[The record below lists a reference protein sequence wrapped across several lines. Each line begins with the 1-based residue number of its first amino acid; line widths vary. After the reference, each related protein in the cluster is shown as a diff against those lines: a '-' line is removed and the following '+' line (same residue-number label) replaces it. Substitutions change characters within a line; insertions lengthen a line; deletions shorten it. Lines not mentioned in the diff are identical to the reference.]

1 MSGADYQ
8 SNFTTLSQQGYQV
21 SFISGY
27 EVNGSIKYAAIWEKK
42 STNYIA
48 KHGLTGAQFQ
58 TEFTTNTGNGFRL
71 IFITSYANGNSAN
84 YAAMLRRV
92 LVHLIMLILD

>member
-71 IFITSYANGNSAN
+71 ILLQVMLMETLLIMQQY
-84 YAAMLRRV
+84 LRRV